1 VQGRTTIAV
10 AHRLSTLRRA
20 YRLVVLD
27 RGRIVEQG
35 RHEDLIAKGGAYYR
49 LHQAQTRQL
58 DPPGSDSTWDG
69 DDEEQA

>member
-1 VQGRTTIAV
+1 
-10 AHRLSTLRRA
+10 
-20 YRLVVLD
+20 VVLD

-58 DPPGSDSTWDG
+58 DPPGGDSTWDG